1 MKLKK
6 MQTNI
11 EESIKTYGK
20 KIDDLLK
27 EIIPPDRD
35 DYLSEPIWHHLR
47 TGGKRI
53 RPAICLIT
61 CEELGGNPDEALH
74 FALAIEILHN
84 MFLLHDD
91 IEDEDTMRRDQ
102 PTVWVKYGVA
112 NAINAGDY
120 LLARA
125 YHCIL
130 ISQIPSDRKLKL
142 LEIFNLTYEKTVEGQ
157 ALDINARGATD
168 YTVEKYLELVRLKTG
183 YYLACGMVGGAVVA
197 SGNNIE
203 GTIDKIW
210 ALGKLMGPAFQ
221 IKDDLIVLTVGKGR
235 GGVIGSDIKEGKASF
250 LYAYTL
256 EIANDDDK
264 TSLIE
269 IMSKQREETTDDD
282 VQSVLNIYNKHGA
295 IEHAQVYADDLI
307 KQTYDIIDEIP
318 TDNKAV
324 FRDIANFMAQRMT

>member
-1 MKLKK
+1 

-11 EESIKTYGK
+11 EESIKIYGK

-27 EIIPPDRD
+27 EIIPPDKD
-35 DYLSEPIWHHLR
+35 DYLSEPIWHHLK

-61 CEELGGNPDEALH
+61 CKELGGNPDEALY

-102 PTVWVKYGVA
+102 PTVWVKYGIA
-112 NAINAGDY
+112 NAINSGDY

-130 ISQIPSDRKLKL
+130 ISPTPTDIKLKL

-157 ALDINARGATD
+157 ALDINLRGATD
-168 YTVEKYLELVRLKTG
+168 FTVKKYIELVRLKTG
-183 YYLACGMVGGAVVA
+183 YYLACGMVGGAIV
-197 SGNNIE
+197 SGNSNV
-203 GTIDKIW
+203 TIDKIW
-210 ALGKLMGPAFQ
+210 DLGKLMGPAFQ
-221 IKDDLIVLTVGKGR
+221 IKDDLIDLTRGKGR
-235 GGVIGSDIKEGKASF
+235 GGVIGSDIKEGKSSF

-256 EIANDDDK
+256 EVASEDNKQKI
-264 TSLIE
+264 IE
-269 IMSKQREETTDDD
+269 IMAKQREKTTEAD
-282 VQSVLNIYNKHGA
+282 VKHVLDIYNRYGA
-295 IEHAQVYADDLI
+295 LDHAQKYADDLI
-307 KQTYDIIDEIP
+307 KQTSQIIDEIP
-318 TDNKAV
+318 TNNKTV
-324 FRDIANFMAQRMT
+324 FKDIANFMAKRMT